1 MQNPTSCT
9 PQTCTTIINFLEEHL
24 FTGLIEEI
32 GSIKSIRKKS
42 DGLDLEIS
50 CAIVQKD
57 SKIGDSISINGA
69 CQTVTSVDDKSFV
82 VFVSKI
88 TSSITT
94 LGSFIMGTPVNL
106 ERAMTPSSRFGGHI
120 VQGHVDD
127 TGEITKVEDDQ
138 NGREV
143 HISASKEIMR
153 YIVEKGS
160 ITVDGT
166 SLTVVKVSENGFLI
180 YLIPETL
187 KKTIIRDYKVGAQV
201 NLEVDIL
208 AKYVEKMLHRRDEP
222 GENGFSK
229 RDENMKK
236 KLFEE
241 GFM

>member
-1 MQNPTSCT
+1 M
-9 PQTCTTIINFLEEHL
+9 

-32 GSIKSIRKKS
+32 GTIKSIRKLS
-42 DGLDLEIS
+42 DGLELNIS
-50 CAIVQKD
+50 SGIVQQG

-69 CQTVTSVDDKSFV
+69 CQTVTSVDDKSFI

-94 LGSFIMGTPVNL
+94 LGIFSIGTPVNL
-106 ERAMTPSSRFGGHI
+106 ERAMTPSSRFGGHF
-120 VQGHVDD
+120 VQGHVDS
-127 TGEITKVEDDQ
+127 TGEIIKVEEDQ

-143 HISASKEIMR
+143 HISAPDDTMK

-166 SLTVVKVSENGFLI
+166 SLTVVKIFEKSFAI

-187 KKTIIRDYKVGAQV
+187 KKTIIRDYKIGNSV

-208 AKYVEKMLHRRDEP
+208 AKYVEKMLYNKNDSMKD
-222 GENGFSK
+222 NFSASDDK
-229 RDENMKK
+229 MKK
-236 KLFEE
+236 KLLEE
-241 GFM
+241 GFI